1 MLNVETLSEGSVTQQ
16 VNGRLV
22 VDTEGQGL
30 VEITDAVSRWVFGT
44 GMLHGLLTLFCRHTS
59 ASLLIQENADPDV
72 RLDLM
77 GAFDRL
83 APRDAAYIHAT
94 EGPDDMPAHIR
105 TVLSGV
111 SLSIPVMEG
120 QMALGTWQGLYLAEH
135 RDRPHQRD
143 IILHL
148 IGA

>member
-16 VNGRLV
+16 VNGRLQ
-22 VDTEGQGL
+22 VDTDGQGL
-30 VEITDAVSRWVFGT
+30 VEITEAVSRWVFGT
-44 GMLHGLLTLFCRHTS
+44 GILHGLLTLFCRHTS

-77 GAFDRL
+77 VAFDRL
-83 APRDAAYIHAT
+83 APRDAGYIHST

-135 RDRPHQRD
+135 RDRPHRRD
-143 IILHL
+143 IVLHL